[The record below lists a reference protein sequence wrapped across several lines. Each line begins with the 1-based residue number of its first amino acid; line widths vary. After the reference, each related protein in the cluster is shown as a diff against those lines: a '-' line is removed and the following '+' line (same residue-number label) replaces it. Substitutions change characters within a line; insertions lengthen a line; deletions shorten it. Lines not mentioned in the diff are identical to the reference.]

1 MPLKDPIAN
10 AAYRRAFYIANKV
23 RIGVATAAYRTKKAD
38 EKKAALALVP
48 KVVEPR
54 ICQGC
59 GANAAHS
66 AFPSRGRQCKVCVSA
81 YNKTYRASN
90 GSRISA
96 SKKQWAVDNA
106 DYKAEQDR
114 KYAQLHPDKRARAR
128 GKWDAANPGKS
139 SAAKKLN
146 ATARKKRAPAWL
158 TDDDKWML
166 DQAYELAALRTRLF
180 GFSWHVDHVI
190 PLNGRKVSGLH
201 VPTNLRVIPGAE
213 NLRKSNRFEVQHGE

>member
-10 AAYRRAFYIANKV
+10 AAYRRAFYAANKV
-23 RIGVATAAYRTKKAD
+23 KIGVATTAYRKKKAA
-38 EKKAALALVP
+38 EKRAALALVP

-59 GANAAHS
+59 NANAADS
-66 AFPSRGRQCKVCVSA
+66 AFPSRGRQCKVCVST

-114 KYAQLHPDKRARAR
+114 KYAQSHLDKRAMAR

-166 DQAYELAALRTRLF
+166 AQAYELAALRTKMF
-180 GFSWHVDHVI
+180 GFAWHVDHVI
-190 PLNGRKVSGLH
+190 PLNGRRVSGLH
-201 VPTNLRVIPGAE
+201 VPTNLQVIPGIE
-213 NLRKSNRFEVQHGE
+213 NAKKYNRYEVQHGK

>member
-1 MPLKDPIAN
+1 MPIKNPIAN
-10 AAYRRAFYIANKV
+10 AAYRRAFYVANKV
-23 RIGVATAAYRTKKAD
+23 RILAATTAYRKKKTA

-48 KVVEPR
+48 EAVEPR

-66 AFPSRGRQCKVCVSA
+66 AFPSRGRQCKVCVAA
-81 YNKTYRASN
+81 YNKIYRANN
-90 GSRISA
+90 GLRISA
-96 SKKQWAVDNA
+96 SKKQWAVCNA

-114 KYAQLHPDKRARAR
+114 KYAQLHPDKRATAR
-128 GKWDAANPGKS
+128 SKWDAANPGKS

-166 DQAYELAALRTRLF
+166 DQAYELAALRSKMF
-180 GFSWHVDHVI
+180 GFAWHVDHII
-190 PLNGRKVSGLH
+190 PLSGRKVSGLH
-201 VPTNLRVIPGAE
+201 VPTNLQVIPGIE
-213 NLRKSNRFEVQHGE
+213 NAKKYNRYEVGP